1 MVKFPSKI
9 MITFVK
15 IFLMAQ
21 IIKNQK
27 INDFL
32 ALTVT
37 QWNFKIKKVVNS
49 HKPLMKVKKKKNG
62 LI

>member
-1 MVKFPSKI
+1 